1 MLEELLAN
9 PVVQA
14 GVAPPFLAALIVAVA
29 LSPLRLGG
37 LAVIAAFVVCVHF
50 VTGIEFTPLTATR
63 KILILAIA
71 AAGIGPLLDFALKP
85 TRIGVA
91 LIAVGAAGGALWAFW
106 PVILQK
112 PGMQAWLFGGSAVVA
127 LAFMVGFA
135 QARLA
140 GDGVRAGAA
149 ALALGLGVGIAA
161 IFSASLSYG
170 LYGIALGAGAGGFL
184 LPQMIRGRKAAAG
197 ATFTVPA
204 MLIGGLVA
212 VGAMLLAQL
221 PWYCVLILALV
232 PVAVRL
238 PGPEQAP
245 VWLQAVVFSL
255 YGFVIAGV
263 ACALAWP
270 SSQT

>member
-1 MLEELLAN
+1 LEEFLAN
-9 PVVQA
+9 PAVQGGLA
-14 GVAPPFLAALIVAVA
+14 PFLTAFIVAVA
-29 LSPLRLGG
+29 LSPMRLGG
-37 LAVIAAFVVCVHF
+37 LAVIAAFLVCMHF
-50 VTGIEFTPLTATR
+50 VTGIQFTPLTATR

-71 AAGIGPLLDFALKP
+71 AAAIGPLLDFALTP

-91 LIAVGAAGGALWAFW
+91 LIAAGAAGGTLWAFW

-112 PGMQAWLFGGSAVVA
+112 PAMQAWLFGGSAAVA

-135 QARLA
+135 QAQLA
-140 GDGVRAGAA
+140 GDGIRVGAA
-149 ALALGLGVGIAA
+149 ALALGLGTGIAA
-161 IFSASLSYG
+161 IFAGSLSYG

-184 LPQMIRGRKAAAG
+184 LPQMIRGEKAAAG

-204 MLIGGLVA
+204 ILIGGLVA

-221 PWYCVLILALV
+221 PWYCVLVLALV

-238 PGPEQAP
+238 PGPGKAP

-270 SSQT
+270 SS

>member
-1 MLEELLAN
+1 MEELLAN
-9 PVVQA
+9 PAVQA
-14 GVAPPFLAALIVAVA
+14 GVAPFLAALIVAVA

-37 LAVIAAFVVCVHF
+37 LAVIAAFLVCIHF
-50 VTGIEFTPLTATR
+50 VTGIQFTPLTATR

-71 AAGIGPLLDFALKP
+71 AAAIGPLLDFALKP

-91 LIAVGAAGGALWAFW
+91 LIALAAAGGALWAFW
-106 PVILQK
+106 PVIMQK
-112 PGMQAWLFGGSAVVA
+112 PGTQAWLFGGSAAVA
-127 LAFMVGFA
+127 LAVMVGFA
-135 QARLA
+135 QAQLA
-140 GDGVRAGAA
+140 GDGIRAGAA
-149 ALALGLGVGIAA
+149 ALALGLGAGIAA
-161 IFSASLSYG
+161 VFAASLSYG

-184 LPQMIRGRKAAAG
+184 LPQMIRGKKAAAG

-221 PWYCVLILALV
+221 PWISVLILALV

-238 PGPEQAP
+238 PGPEKAP
-245 VWLQAVVFSL
+245 VWLQAIVFSL

-263 ACALAWP
+263 ASALAWP